1 MNNKI
6 KFFGLIAVATLT
18 VFQSCADKLDVTNPN
33 SLTDDQIKE
42 MLASSDEKK
51 VEATLAAIGSG
62 LESYICLYHTAM
74 SGGFSNNYAS
84 EFAVNLFR
92 DLGCED
98 MIVGYNGMSVTDG
111 WAAYYSHRFD
121 PAEFT
126 QNASNYGWWYSSSYT
141 IAQANKSA
149 TYLTDE
155 VATSP
160 TALPSVKMYA
170 AQAKTLRA
178 YGYLQLME
186 RFRKAY
192 KYGGA
197 EQQGMPIYTEY
208 RYNTPKAPLS
218 AKETWEW
225 IIKELET
232 AGQYF
237 AAGTHADTDGYV
249 VVDPNDQSTYW
260 RIDRTLSDYFLAR
273 ACLDYGDYD
282 KAIAACQRILA
293 KYPNFIPEANYGVDN
308 ADIDNIA
315 TPTKDDW
322 SAGKKEVKNDDNAFL
337 SMKSNPEALF
347 GWTNDDFTY
356 LYNYRFLNSIQASN
370 STGSIFQISQDL
382 YDKIDDNDYRK
393 ARFTDHAIAE
403 FPWFTSSGHAPASL
417 PKYSNLKFG
426 ATIHQ
431 TATERTA
438 NPNTLASDMVLFRS
452 SEVWLMLAEAQYMAG
467 KENDAKATLNTLL
480 AARTKAGKTPLTC
493 ATYKGNLSTFDLI
506 KLQWRIEMWGENG
519 LNYYCHKRWNEPST
533 RTGSNHWN
541 TTSWSVDDMEWKIPM
556 IELQTNSYWER

>member
-84 EFAVNLFR
+84 EFSVNLFR

-237 AAGTHADTDGYV
+237 AAGTHSDTDGYV
-249 VVDPNDQSTYW
+249 VVDPADQSTYW

-273 ACLDYGDYD
+273 ACLDYGDYE
-282 KAIAACQRILA
+282 KAISACQRILA

-322 SAGKKEVKNDDNAFL
+322 TAGKKEVKNDDNAFL

-347 GWTNDDFTY
+347 GWTNDSNLYTY
-356 LYNYRFLNSIQASN
+356 SFLNSIQASN

-403 FPWFTSSGHAPASL
+403 YPWFTSSGHAPASL

-431 TATERTA
+431 NATERTA
-438 NPNTLASDMVLFRS
+438 NANTLASDVVLFRS

-556 IELQTNSYWER
+556 RELQTNSYWER